1 MKIVYLANSF
11 IPSRQANSIH
21 VMKMCQALAL
31 NGHEVVLVTYGAPDD
46 EEKDVGDI
54 FSYYGIVSV
63 FKIHKLRLQKWLKG
77 KNHFF
82 ALEAILLA
90 KSLRPDIIYTRCE
103 LPGLYLSYT
112 RMPFILEAHKPF
124 VGQSRVLKPF
134 FKRIFKAKNMLRF
147 ITISKALEGMFVSQV
162 EFNGCDLLVLHDAA
176 DEPKVNNLEFE
187 DQSWP
192 GREGVMQVGYF
203 GHLYKGR
210 GIEQILEAST
220 HLKDVDFHIVGGRQD
235 DISMWK
241 TQIGRQDNLF
251 FHGFVLPAHVDK
263 YRHQCDVLLAPYQNE
278 VWVAEKGHESSK
290 YMSPL
295 KIFEYMAAGK
305 CIISSDMPVL
315 REVLNEQNALLVPP
329 DNTSAWIEAL
339 KKCKDE
345 KVRCKLAKQAY
356 LDFKTHYTWQ
366 NRAQWALEGVV

>member
-1 MKIVYLANSF
+1 MKIVYLANSY

-31 NGHEVVLVTYGAPDD
+31 NGHEVVLVTFDAPDN
-46 EEKDVGDI
+46 EEKGVGDI
-54 FSYYGIVSV
+54 FSYYGVKPV
-63 FKIHKLRLQKWLKG
+63 FEIRKLRLQKWLKG
-77 KNHFF
+77 KNHIF
-82 ALEAILLA
+82 ALEAIRLA
-90 KSLRPDIIYTRCE
+90 KLLRPDIVYTRCE

-124 VGQSRVLKPF
+124 VGQSRMLKPF
-134 FKRIFKAKNMLRF
+134 FKRIFKAKNLLRF

-176 DEPKVNNLEFE
+176 DESNENNLGFE
-187 DQSWP
+187 DQAWP
-192 GREGVMQVGYF
+192 GKEGVMQVGYF

-210 GIEQILEAST
+210 GIEQILAASAQ
-220 HLKDVDFHIVGGRQD
+220 LQDVDFHIVGGRQR
-235 DISMWK
+235 DIDMWK
-241 TQIGRQDNLF
+241 AQIGMQDNLF
-251 FHGFVLPAHVDK
+251 FHGFVLPAHVEK
-263 YRHQCDVLLAPYQNE
+263 YRHQCDVLLAPYQKE
-278 VWVAEKGHESSK
+278 VWVADKGHESSK

-305 CIISSDMPVL
+305 CIICSDMPVL
-315 REVLNEQNALLVPP
+315 REVLNENNALLVKP

-345 KVRCKLAKQAY
+345 EVRGKIAKQAY

-366 NRAQWALEGVV
+366 NRARLALNGIV